1 MYAGQVKIFAK
12 CSAKSPPAVKLP
24 AENKFINIYA
34 TSSIITQLMT
44 KQKVVVA
51 MSGGVDSSAA
61 AALLKQQGYDVTG
74 MMLRLWSEPGKE
86 ESNRCCTPDA
96 MAQARRVA
104 GILDI
109 PFYVIDAKDVFKETV
124 VQYFLDGYARGETPN
139 PCLLCNRQIR
149 WTFLLNHALALGAEF
164 MATGHYVRRRT
175 KDDGRHELLRAVD
188 HSKDQSYVLHVLKQD
203 QLAHALF
210 PVGEFPKP
218 EIRRLAAD
226 FGLPTASR
234 ADSQDLC
241 FLAGDDYRNFLQR
254 NASEMLRPGE
264 IVTTDGKSIGQ
275 HNGLANY
282 TIGQRK
288 GLNIASPVPLYVM
301 KKQAAG
307 NILVVGTL
315 DELGFTELTAR
326 DVNWVLGEMPREP
339 FRAQVKIRYTAK
351 EVEALVS
358 PMEVDQASPEQGRRV
373 SVKFDASVRDVTA
386 GQAAVF
392 YRDEVMLGGGII
404 N

>member
-1 MYAGQVKIFAK
+1 MTVWTLNIRVPGSLY
-12 CSAKSPPAVKLP
+12 
-24 AENKFINIYA
+24 IYA
-34 TSSIITQLMT
+34 TGSIITQLMT
-44 KQKVVVA
+44 KQKVVIA
-51 MSGGVDSSAA
+51 MSGGVDSSVA

-86 ESNRCCTPDA
+86 ESNRCCTPDS

-139 PCLLCNRQIR
+139 PCLMCNRQIR

-164 MATGHYVRRRT
+164 MATGHYVRRM
-175 KDDGRHELLRAVD
+175 KNEGGRINLLRAVD
-188 HSKDQSYVLHVLKQD
+188 HAKDQSYVLHVLKQD

-218 EIRRLAAD
+218 EIRRLAAE

-254 NASEMLRPGE
+254 NAPEILKPGE
-264 IVTTDGKSIGQ
+264 IVTTDGRSIGQ
-275 HNGLANY
+275 HNGLVNY

-288 GLNIASPVPLYVM
+288 GLNIASPVPLYVIT
-301 KKQAAG
+301 KQATQ
-307 NILVVGTL
+307 NTLVVGTL

-326 DVNWVLGEMPREP
+326 DVNWTSGGAPREP
-339 FRAQVKIRYTAK
+339 FRAEVKIRYSAR
-351 EVEALVS
+351 EVEAWVS
-358 PMEVDQASPEQGRRV
+358 PMEGNQV
-373 SVKFDASVRDVTA
+373 SVKFDAPVRDVTA

-392 YRDEVMLGGGII
+392 YQSELMLGGGII
-404 N
+404 T

>member
-1 MYAGQVKIFAK
+1 
-12 CSAKSPPAVKLP
+12 
-24 AENKFINIYA
+24 
-34 TSSIITQLMT
+34 
-44 KQKVVVA
+44 
-51 MSGGVDSSAA
+51 MSGGVDSSVA

-104 GILDI
+104 ARLDI
-109 PFYVIDAKDVFKETV
+109 PFYVVDAKDVFKETV

-149 WTFLLNHALALGAEF
+149 WTFLLDHALALGADY
-164 MATGHYVRRRT
+164 MATGHYVRIQSAP
-175 KDDGRHELLRAVD
+175 DGTRKLYRAVD
-188 HSKDQSYVLHVLKQD
+188 PSKDQSYVLHVLTQD
-203 QLAHALF
+203 KLQRALF
-210 PVGEFPKP
+210 PVGDYPKP
-218 EIRRLAAD
+218 EIRAMAES
-226 FGLPTASR
+226 FGLSTASR
-234 ADSQDLC
+234 PDSQDLC

-254 NASEMLRPGE
+254 NASEMLREGE
-264 IVTTDGKSIGQ
+264 IITTDGRSLGR

-288 GLNIASPVPLYVM
+288 GLNIASPVPLYVIT
-301 KKQAAG
+301 KQALQ
-307 NILVVGTL
+307 NTLVVGTL
-315 DELGFTELTAR
+315 DELGFFELTAR
-326 DVNWVLGEMPREP
+326 DVNWTSGRVPNGP

-358 PMEVDQASPEQGRRV
+358 PLEGELV
-373 SVKFDASVRDVTA
+373 SVKFDAPARDVTA

-392 YRDEVMLGGGII
+392 YQGDEVIGGGII
-404 N
+404 T

>member
-1 MYAGQVKIFAK
+1 M
-12 CSAKSPPAVKLP
+12 S
-24 AENKFINIYA
+24 
-34 TSSIITQLMT
+34 

-51 MSGGVDSSAA
+51 MSGGVDSSVA
-61 AALLKQQGYDVTG
+61 AALLKQQGYDVIG

-86 ESNRCCTPDA
+86 ESNRCCTPDS

-139 PCLLCNRQIR
+139 PCLMCNRQIR

-164 MATGHYVRRRT
+164 MATGHYVRIQSGE
-175 KDDGRHELLRAVD
+175 DGKRILLRAVD
-188 HSKDQSYVLHVLKQD
+188 HFKDQSYVLHVLKQD

-210 PVGEFPKP
+210 PVGDFPKP

-254 NASEMLRPGE
+254 NASEMLKPGE
-264 IVTTDGKSIGQ
+264 IVTTEGRSIGQ

-288 GLNIASPVPLYVM
+288 GLNIASPVPLYVIT
-301 KKQAAG
+301 KQAVG
-307 NILVVGTL
+307 NTLVVGTL

-326 DVNWVLGEMPREP
+326 DVNWTSGEAPREP
-339 FRAQVKIRYTAK
+339 FHAEVKIRYSAK
-351 EVEALVS
+351 EVGALVN
-358 PMEVDQASPEQGRRV
+358 PMVGDQ
-373 SVKFDASVRDVTA
+373 VKVEFDAPARDVTA

-392 YRDEVMLGGGII
+392 YQGELLLGGGII
-404 N
+404 T